1 VVHKIENAM
10 TTNIVQ
16 DIPVQDKALTPQ
28 RYGTALAHVCRALK
42 SFSLYPEGHPLRSD
56 SLQRAYHALQE
67 ILVQRELVLVTTRA
81 GFVATDGGVAVEPAP
96 MIQSLAT
103 ELFIRRVKRLVIL
116 PDLTLFDLQKFLR
129 ILTLSPETVE
139 EDGGIA
145 DLMAKR
151 FIKSVWANEVDLSAI
166 LEKREE
172 LVVAEEQGSESFAPD
187 SVQDIFSQTEEQ
199 QEADID
205 EILVRMAE
213 ETDDVRYLNLA
224 EMLLDRAQRLRE
236 QNTLEPLMPALFFLH
251 GEQTDDSRGD
261 ALQAHARQTLSQL
274 LTEGTI
280 ELLLDRV
287 GEEDSPEA
295 EPAADLCAD
304 HWERVAPQVLQRYLN
319 MESAAARTTLTAL
332 FIRVGKPVIPLL
344 LPLLADEQWSVVLAV
359 IPLVGEIGGE
369 EVVGDLAEVAFHANA
384 RVRRE
389 AIRTLAKVG
398 GVEAEGMLINL
409 LNDRDPSMKLQAI
422 LSLGIMQ
429 SRQAIPL
436 LVGMLEQRDPFL
448 ENLQLKKEAALA
460 LGRIGDRQ
468 VTPHLLRAL
477 TRGHLFARQG
487 WLELKITITVALGY
501 LRDPAALEEL
511 RTLARHSDR
520 LGKACGEA
528 VTVLERI
535 MKDKS

>member
-1 VVHKIENAM
+1 MN
-10 TTNIVQ
+10 TDTGR
-16 DIPVQDKALTPQ
+16 DISVPDDALTPQ
-28 RYGTALAHVCRALK
+28 RYGVALAHVCRALK

-56 SLQRAYHALQE
+56 SLQRAYHALQGV
-67 ILVQRELVLVTTRA
+67 LGRRELVLVTTRA

-129 ILTLSPETVE
+129 ILTITPETVE
-139 EDGGIA
+139 EEGGIG

-151 FIKSVWANEVDLSAI
+151 FIKSVWANEVDLAMI

-172 LVVAEEQGSESFAPD
+172 LVAAEEQGSETYAPD
-187 SVQDIFSQTEEQ
+187 SVQDIFSQAEEQ
-199 QEADID
+199 QEAEID

-213 ETDDVRYLNLA
+213 ESDDDRYLKLA
-224 EMLLDRAQRLRE
+224 EMLLDRAQRHRE
-236 QNTLEPLMPALFFLH
+236 QNTLEPLVPALFFLH
-251 GEQTDDSRGD
+251 GEQTDDARGAVLRD
-261 ALQAHARQTLSQL
+261 HARQTLSQL

-287 GEEDSPEA
+287 GEDDSPDA
-295 EPAADLCAD
+295 EPAAALCAD
-304 HWERVAPQVLQRYLN
+304 HWERAALQAIQRYLN
-319 MESAAARTTLTAL
+319 VESAAARKTLTAL
-332 FIRVGKPVIPLL
+332 FMRVGKPVIPLL
-344 LPLLADEQWSVVLAV
+344 LPLLADEQWSVALAI
-359 IPLVGEIGGE
+359 IPLIGEIGGE
-369 EVVGDLAEVAFHANA
+369 EVVGELTDVAFHANA

-389 AIRTLAKVG
+389 AIRALAKVG
-398 GVEAEGMLINL
+398 GAEAESMLINL
-409 LNDRDPSMKLQAI
+409 LNDRDPSMKLQAV

-436 LVGMLEQRDPFL
+436 LVGMLNQRDPFL
-448 ENLQLKKEAALA
+448 ENLQIKKEAALA

-468 VTPHLLRAL
+468 ATPHLLRAL

-487 WLELKITITVALGY
+487 WLELKLTVAVALGY
-501 LRDPAALEEL
+501 LRDPAALEDL
-511 RTLARHSDR
+511 RTLARNSDR
-520 LGKACGEA
+520 LGRACGEA

-535 MKDKS
+535 MKEKS

>member
-1 VVHKIENAM
+1 
-10 TTNIVQ
+10 
-16 DIPVQDKALTPQ
+16 
-28 RYGTALAHVCRALK
+28 
-42 SFSLYPEGHPLRSD
+42 
-56 SLQRAYHALQE
+56 
-67 ILVQRELVLVTTRA
+67 
-81 GFVATDGGVAVEPAP
+81 
-96 MIQSLAT
+96 
-103 ELFIRRVKRLVIL
+103 
-116 PDLTLFDLQKFLR
+116 
-129 ILTLSPETVE
+129 
-139 EDGGIA
+139 
-145 DLMAKR
+145 MAKR
-151 FIKSVWANEVDLSAI
+151 FIKSVWANEVDLAAI

-172 LVVAEEQGSESFAPD
+172 LVAVEEQGSEVFAPD
-187 SVQDIFSQTEEQ
+187 SVQDIFSQVEEQ

-251 GEQTDDSRGD
+251 GEQTDDARGA

-274 LTEGTI
+274 LTDGTI

-295 EPAADLCAD
+295 EPAAVLCAD
-304 HWERVAPQVLQRYLN
+304 HWERVAPQVIQRYLN

-369 EVVGDLAEVAFHANA
+369 EVVGDLADVAFHANA

-398 GVEAEGMLINL
+398 GEEAEGMLINL
-409 LNDRDPSMKLQAI
+409 LNDRDSSMKLQAI

-429 SRQAIPL
+429 SRQAVPL
-436 LVGMLEQRDPFL
+436 LVGMLEQRDTFL

-468 VTPHLLRAL
+468 ATPHLLRAL

-487 WLELKITITVALGY
+487 WLELKLTITVALGY
-501 LRDPAALEEL
+501 LRDPAALDEL

-528 VTVLERI
+528 VTVLERS
-535 MKDKS
+535 MRDKP

>member
-1 VVHKIENAM
+1 
-10 TTNIVQ
+10 
-16 DIPVQDKALTPQ
+16 
-28 RYGTALAHVCRALK
+28 
-42 SFSLYPEGHPLRSD
+42 
-56 SLQRAYHALQE
+56 
-67 ILVQRELVLVTTRA
+67 
-81 GFVATDGGVAVEPAP
+81 

-139 EDGGIA
+139 EDGGIG

-151 FIKSVWANEVDLSAI
+151 FIKSVWANEVDLAAI

-187 SVQDIFSQTEEQ
+187 SVQDIFSQAEEQ

-213 ETDDVRYLNLA
+213 ETDDDRYLNLA

-236 QNTLEPLMPALFFLH
+236 QNTLEPLLPALFFLH
-251 GEQTDDSRGD
+251 GEQTDDARGA
-261 ALQAHARQTLSQL
+261 ALRVHAGQTLSQL
-274 LTEGTI
+274 LSEGTI

-295 EPAADLCAD
+295 EPAADLCTD

-319 MESAAARTTLTAL
+319 MESAAARATLTAL
-332 FIRVGKPVIPLL
+332 FIRVGMPVIPLL

-487 WLELKITITVALGY
+487 WLELKITVTVALGY
-501 LRDPAALEEL
+501 LRDPVALEEL